1 MENVLIGH
9 CNNDYTGVS
18 VVIFPQ
24 GAVAGVDVRGSA
36 PGTRETDLL
45 RCGNTVKK
53 INAVMLAGG
62 SAFGL
67 DAAGGVMRF
76 LHEKGWG
83 FNTGKHIVPIVS
95 AAILYDLNDGKLH
108 YPDSEMGYTA
118 CKNAKEDNCQCGRV
132 GAGKGAT
139 VGKILGLFNSS
150 WGGVGYASVKIGQAE
165 VCALVAVNAFG
176 DIFDCHNGRILAG
189 AKLSLGEFLDTTSYI
204 LNNDLSMFQ
213 SQSGTNTTIGVVFTD
228 AVLDKEQVNKM
239 AAVAHDGLALSIR
252 PVHTMLDGDTMFA
265 ASVGDKKAEF
275 NSILVGATEA
285 VRLAVLNAV
294 KPQIK

>member
-18 VVIFPQ
+18 VVIFPG

-45 RCGNTVKK
+45 KCGNLVKK
-53 INAVMLAGG
+53 INAITLSGG

-67 DAAGGVMRF
+67 DAASGVMRF

-95 AAILYDLNDGKLH
+95 AAVLFDLYDGKLH

-118 CKNAKEDNCQCGRV
+118 CKNAKENNNQCGRV

-150 WGGVGYASVKIGQAE
+150 WGGVGVASVKIGQAE
-165 VCALVAVNAFG
+165 VGAIVAVNAFG

-189 AKLSLGEFLDTTSYI
+189 AKLSLGEFLDTTNYM
-204 LNNDLSMFQ
+204 LNHDLSMYENNMGF
-213 SQSGTNTTIGVVFTD
+213 NTTIGVVYTD
-228 AVLDKEQVNKM
+228 AALDKEQVNKM
-239 AAVAHDGLALSIR
+239 ASIAHDGLALSIR

-265 ASVGDKKAEF
+265 ASVGDKHAEF
-275 NSILVGATEA
+275 NSLCVGATEA
-285 VRLAVLNAV
+285 VRLAVINAV

>member
-67 DAAGGVMRF
+67 DAASGVMRY

-95 AAILYDLNDGKLH
+95 AAILYDLHDGKLH

-118 CKNAKEDNCQCGRV
+118 CKNAKEDNYQCGRI

-139 VGKILGLFNSS
+139 VGKVLGLFSSS
-150 WGGVGYASVKIGQAE
+150 WGGVGFASVKIGQAE

-189 AKLSLGEFLDTTSYI
+189 AKLSLGEFLDTTNYI
-204 LNNDLSMFQ
+204 LNNDLSAYQ
-213 SQSGTNTTIGVVFTD
+213 SQIGTNTTIGVVYTD
-228 AVLDKEQVNKM
+228 AALDKEQVNKM
-239 AAVAHDGLALSIR
+239 ASVVHDGLALAIR

-275 NSILVGATEA
+275 NSLLVGATEA
-285 VRLAVLNAV
+285 VRLAVINAV

>member
-9 CNNDYTGVS
+9 CNNDYTGVT

-67 DAAGGVMRF
+67 DAASGVMRF

-83 FNTGKHIVPIVS
+83 FDTGKHKVPIVTG
-95 AAILYDLNDGKLH
+95 AILYDLHDGVLH
-108 YPDSEMGYTA
+108 YPDSEMGYAA
-118 CKNAKEDNCQCGRV
+118 CLNAKEDNYQCGRI

-139 VGKILGLFNSS
+139 VGKVLGLFNSS
-150 WGGVGYASVKIGQAE
+150 WGGVGFASVKIGQAE
-165 VCALVAVNAFG
+165 VCAVVAVNAFG
-176 DIFDCHNGRILAG
+176 DVFDCHNGRILAG
-189 AKLSLGEFLDTTSYI
+189 AKLSLGQFLDTTNFI
-204 LNNDLSMFQ
+204 LNNDLSSYKGSF
-213 SQSGTNTTIGVVFTD
+213 GTNTTIGVVYTD
-228 AVLDKEQVNKM
+228 AALDKEQVNKM
-239 AAVAHDGLALSIR
+239 ASVAHDGLALCIR
-252 PVHTMLDGDTMFA
+252 PVHTMFDGDTMFA
-265 ASVGDKKAEF
+265 ASVGDKEAEF
-275 NSILVGATEA
+275 NSLLVGATEA
-285 VRLAVLNAV
+285 VRLAVINAV

>member
-67 DAAGGVMRF
+67 DAASGVMRY

-95 AAILYDLNDGKLH
+95 AAILYDLHDGKLH

-118 CKNAKEDNCQCGRV
+118 CKNAKEDNYQCGRI

-139 VGKILGLFNSS
+139 VGKVLGLFSSS
-150 WGGVGYASVKIGQAE
+150 WGGVGFASVKIGQAE

-189 AKLSLGEFLDTTSYI
+189 AKLSLGEFLDTTNYI
-204 LNNDLSMFQ
+204 LNNDLSAYQ
-213 SQSGTNTTIGVVFTD
+213 SQIGTNTTIGVVYTD
-228 AVLDKEQVNKM
+228 AALDKEQVNKM
-239 AAVAHDGLALSIR
+239 ASVAHDGLALAIR

-275 NSILVGATEA
+275 NSLLVGATEA
-285 VRLAVLNAV
+285 VRLAVINAV